1 VFNEKILIAYGLWG
15 SGGNRVLRQIV
26 ARVVRVMQNI
36 ALVLEPI
43 EMGLKMEIVI
53 GLGTRKY
60 EIIGSNCMGRDA
72 MPL

>member
-1 VFNEKILIAYGLWG
+1 
-15 SGGNRVLRQIV
+15 VLRQIV

-43 EMGLKMEIVI
+43 EMVLKMVIVI